1 MAVTVILMPMNMP
14 QAKSGHNING
24 QSGKAQ
30 GGSRPRKSAAGKTGK
45 SAVRRTVRKKR
56 KPRKVTLGVWTAVGI
71 SLALVMALTFIFIKN
86 NSAANYETGTKVPP
100 GDWRFGI
107 DISHHNG
114 GEIVWDSLF
123 VMTDRRGRTIRNHHL
138 AKDIRPVS
146 FVFVKATEGASMV
159 DRDFRK
165 NWRNAGK
172 SGLRR
177 GAYHFFRSSKDGKIQ
192 AELFIKTVGDLR
204 FKDLPP
210 VLDIE
215 TIHRGGSMKKLNEE
229 ALKWLETIEGHYGKK
244 PIVYTGSSFAR
255 DWLSK
260 RITDNYPVWIAH
272 YEKDR
277 PDFDGWIFWQFT
289 DKAVVKG
296 VPGPVDLSVMKR

>member
-1 MAVTVILMPMNMP
+1 MPE
-14 QAKSGHNING
+14 AKNKNIQG
-24 QSGKAQ
+24 SAARKKAGAQ
-30 GGSRPRKSAAGKTGK
+30 KARTSPAKRPR
-45 SAVRRTVRKKR
+45 RKKR
-56 KPRKVTLGVWTAVGI
+56 KPKKVNIGVWTAVGI
-71 SLALVMALTFIFIKN
+71 AASVILALAVMFI
-86 NSAANYETGTKVPP
+86 SQGGGGGHETGAKVPP
-100 GDWRFGI
+100 GDWRYGI
-107 DISHHNG
+107 DISHHNAG
-114 GEIVWDSLF
+114 DIVWDSLY
-123 VMTDRRGRTIRNHHL
+123 VLTDKRGKTIRDHHL

-146 FVFVKATEGASMV
+146 FVFIKATEGASMV
-159 DRDFRK
+159 DKDFKR
-165 NWRNAGK
+165 NWQDAGR

-177 GAYHFFRSSKDGKIQ
+177 GAYHFFRSSKDGEAQ
-192 AELFIKTVGDLR
+192 ARLFIKTVGDLR

>member
-1 MAVTVILMPMNMP
+1 MPE
-14 QAKSGHNING
+14 AKNKNI
-24 QSGKAQ
+24 Q
-30 GGSRPRKSAAGKTGK
+30 GSAA
-45 SAVRRTVRKKR
+45 RKKAGAQKARTSPAKHPRRKNR
-56 KPRKVTLGVWTAVGI
+56 KPKKVNIGVWTAVGI
-71 SLALVMALTFIFIKN
+71 AASVILALAVMFI
-86 NSAANYETGTKVPP
+86 SQGGGGGHETGAKVPP
-100 GDWRFGI
+100 GDWRYGI
-107 DISHHNG
+107 DISHHNAG
-114 GEIVWDSLF
+114 DIVWDSLY
-123 VMTDRRGRTIRNHHL
+123 VLTDKRGKTIRDHHL

-146 FVFVKATEGASMV
+146 FVFIKATEGVSMV
-159 DRDFRK
+159 DKDFKR
-165 NWRNAGK
+165 NWQDAGR

-177 GAYHFFRSSKDGKIQ
+177 GAYHFFRSSKDGEAQ
-192 AELFIKTVGDLR
+192 ARLFIKTVGDLR

-277 PDFDGWIFWQFT
+277 PDFDGWTFWQFT

>member
-1 MAVTVILMPMNMP
+1 MPE
-14 QAKSGHNING
+14 AKNKNIQG
-24 QSGKAQ
+24 SAARKKAGAQ
-30 GGSRPRKSAAGKTGK
+30 KARTSPAKRPR
-45 SAVRRTVRKKR
+45 RKKR
-56 KPRKVTLGVWTAVGI
+56 KPKKVNIGVWTAVGI
-71 SLALVMALTFIFIKN
+71 AASVILALAVMFI
-86 NSAANYETGTKVPP
+86 SQGGGGGHETGAKVPP
-100 GDWRFGI
+100 GDWRYGI
-107 DISHHNG
+107 DISHHNAG
-114 GEIVWDSLF
+114 DIVWDSLY
-123 VMTDRRGRTIRNHHL
+123 VLTDKRGKTIRDHHL

-146 FVFVKATEGASMV
+146 FVFIKATEGVSMV
-159 DRDFRK
+159 DKDFKR
-165 NWRNAGK
+165 NWQDAGR

-177 GAYHFFRSSKDGKIQ
+177 GAYHFFRSSKDGEAQ
-192 AELFIKTVGDLR
+192 ARLFIKMVGDLR

>member
-1 MAVTVILMPMNMP
+1 MNMP
-14 QAKSGHNING
+14 EAKNKNIQG
-24 QSGKAQ
+24 SAARKKAGAQ
-30 GGSRPRKSAAGKTGK
+30 KARTSPAKRPR
-45 SAVRRTVRKKR
+45 RKKR
-56 KPRKVTLGVWTAVGI
+56 KPKKVNIGVWTAVGI
-71 SLALVMALTFIFIKN
+71 AASVILALAVMFI
-86 NSAANYETGTKVPP
+86 SQGGGGGHETGAKVPP
-100 GDWRFGI
+100 GDWRYGI
-107 DISHHNG
+107 DISHHNAG
-114 GEIVWDSLF
+114 DIVWDSLY
-123 VMTDRRGRTIRNHHL
+123 VLTDKRGKTIRDHHL

-146 FVFVKATEGASMV
+146 FVFIKATEGVSMV
-159 DRDFRK
+159 DKDFQR
-165 NWRNAGK
+165 NWQDAGR

-177 GAYHFFRSSKDGKIQ
+177 GAYHFFRSSKDGEAQ
-192 AELFIKTVGDLR
+192 ARLFIKTVGDLR

-229 ALKWLETIEGHYGKK
+229 ALKWLETIEGHYGRK

-277 PDFDGWIFWQFT
+277 PDFDGWTFWQFT

>member
-1 MAVTVILMPMNMP
+1 MPE
-14 QAKSGHNING
+14 AKNKNIQG
-24 QSGKAQ
+24 SAARKKAGAQ
-30 GGSRPRKSAAGKTGK
+30 KARTSPAKRPR
-45 SAVRRTVRKKR
+45 RKKR
-56 KPRKVTLGVWTAVGI
+56 KPKKVNIGVWTAVGI
-71 SLALVMALTFIFIKN
+71 AASVILALAVMFI
-86 NSAANYETGTKVPP
+86 SQDGGGGHETGAKVPP
-100 GDWRFGI
+100 GDWRYGI
-107 DISHHNG
+107 DISHHNAG
-114 GEIVWDSLF
+114 DIVWDSLY
-123 VMTDRRGRTIRNHHL
+123 VLTDKRGKTIRDHHL

-146 FVFVKATEGASMV
+146 FVFIKATEGVSMV
-159 DRDFRK
+159 DKDFKR
-165 NWRNAGK
+165 NWQDAGR

-177 GAYHFFRSSKDGKIQ
+177 GAYHFFRSSKDGEAQ
-192 AELFIKTVGDLR
+192 ARLFIKTVGDLR

>member
-1 MAVTVILMPMNMP
+1 MPE
-14 QAKSGHNING
+14 AKNKNI
-24 QSGKAQ
+24 Q
-30 GGSRPRKSAAGKTGK
+30 GSAARKK
-45 SAVRRTVRKKR
+45 ASAQKARTSPAKHPRRKKR
-56 KPRKVTLGVWTAVGI
+56 KPKKVNIGVWTAVGI
-71 SLALVMALTFIFIKN
+71 AASVILALAVMFI
-86 NSAANYETGTKVPP
+86 SQGGGGGHETGAKVPP
-100 GDWRFGI
+100 GDWRYGI
-107 DISHHNG
+107 DISHHNAG
-114 GEIVWDSLF
+114 DIVWDSLY
-123 VMTDRRGRTIRNHHL
+123 VLTDKRGKTIRDHHL

-146 FVFVKATEGASMV
+146 FVFIKATEGVSMV
-159 DRDFRK
+159 DKDFKR
-165 NWRNAGK
+165 NWQDAGR

-177 GAYHFFRSSKDGKIQ
+177 GAYHFFRSSKDGEAQ
-192 AELFIKTVGDLR
+192 ARLFIKTVGDLR

-229 ALKWLETIEGHYGKK
+229 ALKWLETIEGHYGRK

-277 PDFDGWIFWQFT
+277 PDFDGWTFWQFT

>member
-1 MAVTVILMPMNMP
+1 MPE
-14 QAKSGHNING
+14 AKNKNIQGSAARKKAGG
-24 QSGKAQ
+24 QKART
-30 GGSRPRKSAAGKTGK
+30 SPAKRPR
-45 SAVRRTVRKKR
+45 RKKR
-56 KPRKVTLGVWTAVGI
+56 KPKKVNIEVWTAVGI
-71 SLALVMALTFIFIKN
+71 AASIILALAVMFI
-86 NSAANYETGTKVPP
+86 SQGGGGGHETGAKVPP
-100 GDWRFGI
+100 GDWRYGI
-107 DISHHNG
+107 DISHHNAG
-114 GEIVWDSLF
+114 DIVWDSLY
-123 VMTDRRGRTIRNHHL
+123 VLTDKRGKTIRDHHL

-146 FVFVKATEGASMV
+146 FVFIKATEGVSMV
-159 DRDFRK
+159 DKDFKR
-165 NWRNAGK
+165 NWQDAGR

-177 GAYHFFRSSKDGKIQ
+177 GAYHFFRSSKDGEAQ
-192 AELFIKTVGDLR
+192 ARLFIKTVGDLR

-277 PDFDGWIFWQFT
+277 PDFDGWTFWQFT

>member
-1 MAVTVILMPMNMP
+1 MNMP
-14 QAKSGHNING
+14 EAKNKNI
-24 QSGKAQ
+24 Q
-30 GGSRPRKSAAGKTGK
+30 GSAARKK
-45 SAVRRTVRKKR
+45 ASAQKARTSPAKHPRRKKR
-56 KPRKVTLGVWTAVGI
+56 KPKKVNIGVWTAVGI
-71 SLALVMALTFIFIKN
+71 AASVILALAVMFI
-86 NSAANYETGTKVPP
+86 SQGGGGGHETGAKVPP
-100 GDWRFGI
+100 GDWRYGI
-107 DISHHNG
+107 DISHHNAG
-114 GEIVWDSLF
+114 DIVWDSLY
-123 VMTDRRGRTIRNHHL
+123 VLTDKRGKTIRDHHL

-146 FVFVKATEGASMV
+146 FVFIKATEGVSMV
-159 DRDFRK
+159 DKDFKR
-165 NWRNAGK
+165 NWQDAGR

-177 GAYHFFRSSKDGKIQ
+177 GAYHFFRSSKDGEAQ
-192 AELFIKTVGDLR
+192 ARLFIKTVGDLR

-229 ALKWLETIEGHYGKK
+229 ALKWLETIEGHYGRK

-277 PDFDGWIFWQFT
+277 PDFDGWTFWQFT

>member
-1 MAVTVILMPMNMP
+1 MPE
-14 QAKSGHNING
+14 AKNKNI
-24 QSGKAQ
+24 Q
-30 GGSRPRKSAAGKTGK
+30 GSAARKKAGAQK
-45 SAVRRTVRKKR
+45 ARTSPAKHPRRKKR
-56 KPRKVTLGVWTAVGI
+56 KPKKVNIGVWTAVGI
-71 SLALVMALTFIFIKN
+71 AASVILALAVMFI
-86 NSAANYETGTKVPP
+86 SQGGGGGHETGAKVPP
-100 GDWRFGI
+100 GDWRYGI
-107 DISHHNG
+107 DISHHNAG
-114 GEIVWDSLF
+114 DIVWDSLY
-123 VMTDRRGRTIRNHHL
+123 VLTDKRGKTIRDHHL

-146 FVFVKATEGASMV
+146 FVFIKATEGVSMV
-159 DRDFRK
+159 DKDFKR
-165 NWRNAGK
+165 NWQDAGR

-177 GAYHFFRSSKDGKIQ
+177 GAYHFFRSSKDGEAQ
-192 AELFIKTVGDLR
+192 ARLFIKTVGDLR

>member
-1 MAVTVILMPMNMP
+1 MNMP
-14 QAKSGHNING
+14 EAKNKNIQG
-24 QSGKAQ
+24 SAARKKAGAQ
-30 GGSRPRKSAAGKTGK
+30 KARTSPAKRPR
-45 SAVRRTVRKKR
+45 REKR
-56 KPRKVTLGVWTAVGI
+56 KPKKVNIGVWTAVGI
-71 SLALVMALTFIFIKN
+71 AASVILALAVMFI
-86 NSAANYETGTKVPP
+86 SQGGGGGHETGAKVPP
-100 GDWRFGI
+100 GDWRYGI
-107 DISHHNG
+107 DISHHNAG
-114 GEIVWDSLF
+114 DIVWDSLY
-123 VMTDRRGRTIRNHHL
+123 VLTDKRGKTIRDHHL

-146 FVFVKATEGASMV
+146 FVFIKATEGVSMV
-159 DRDFRK
+159 DKDFKR
-165 NWRNAGK
+165 NWQDAGR

-177 GAYHFFRSSKDGKIQ
+177 GAYHFFRSSKDGEAQ
-192 AELFIKTVGDLR
+192 ARLFIKTVGDLR

>member
-1 MAVTVILMPMNMP
+1 MPE
-14 QAKSGHNING
+14 AKNKNIQG
-24 QSGKAQ
+24 SAARKKAGAQ
-30 GGSRPRKSAAGKTGK
+30 KARTSPAKRPR
-45 SAVRRTVRKKR
+45 RKKR
-56 KPRKVTLGVWTAVGI
+56 KPKKVNIGVWTAVGI
-71 SLALVMALTFIFIKN
+71 AASVILALAVMFI
-86 NSAANYETGTKVPP
+86 SQGGGGGHETGAKVPP
-100 GDWRFGI
+100 GDWRYGI
-107 DISHHNG
+107 DISHHNAG
-114 GEIVWDSLF
+114 DIVWDSLY
-123 VMTDRRGRTIRNHHL
+123 VLTDKRGKTIRDHHL

-146 FVFVKATEGASMV
+146 FVFIKATEGVSMV
-159 DRDFRK
+159 DKDFKR
-165 NWRNAGK
+165 NWQDAGR

-177 GAYHFFRSSKDGKIQ
+177 GAYLFFRSSKDGEAQ
-192 AELFIKTVGDLR
+192 ARLFIKTVGDLR

>member
-1 MAVTVILMPMNMP
+1 MPE
-14 QAKSGHNING
+14 AKNKNIQG
-24 QSGKAQ
+24 SAARKKAGAQ
-30 GGSRPRKSAAGKTGK
+30 KARTSPAKRPR
-45 SAVRRTVRKKR
+45 RKKR
-56 KPRKVTLGVWTAVGI
+56 KPKKVNIGVWTAVGI
-71 SLALVMALTFIFIKN
+71 AASVILALAVMFI
-86 NSAANYETGTKVPP
+86 SQGGGGGHETGAKVPP
-100 GDWRFGI
+100 GDWRYGI
-107 DISHHNG
+107 DISHHNAG
-114 GEIVWDSLF
+114 DIVWDSLY
-123 VMTDRRGRTIRNHHL
+123 VLTDKRGKTIRDHHL

-146 FVFVKATEGASMV
+146 FVFIKATEGVSMV
-159 DRDFRK
+159 DKDFKR
-165 NWRNAGK
+165 NWQDAGR

-177 GAYHFFRSSKDGKIQ
+177 GAYHFFRSSKDGEAQ
-192 AELFIKTVGDLR
+192 ARLFIKTVGDLR

-277 PDFDGWIFWQFT
+277 PDFDGWIFWQIT

>member
-1 MAVTVILMPMNMP
+1 MPE
-14 QAKSGHNING
+14 AKNKNIQG
-24 QSGKAQ
+24 SAARKKAGAQ
-30 GGSRPRKSAAGKTGK
+30 KAGTSPAKRPR
-45 SAVRRTVRKKR
+45 RKKR
-56 KPRKVTLGVWTAVGI
+56 KPKKVNIGVWTAVGI
-71 SLALVMALTFIFIKN
+71 AASVILALAVMFI
-86 NSAANYETGTKVPP
+86 SQGGGGGHETGAKVPP
-100 GDWRFGI
+100 GDWRYGI
-107 DISHHNG
+107 DISHHNAG
-114 GEIVWDSLF
+114 DIVWDSLY
-123 VMTDRRGRTIRNHHL
+123 VLTDKRGKTIRDHHL

-146 FVFVKATEGASMV
+146 FVFIKATEGVSMV
-159 DRDFRK
+159 DKDFKR
-165 NWRNAGK
+165 NWQDAGR

-177 GAYHFFRSSKDGKIQ
+177 GAYHFFRSSKDGEAQ
-192 AELFIKTVGDLR
+192 ARLFIKTVGDLR

-272 YEKDR
+272 CEKDR
-277 PDFDGWIFWQFT
+277 PDFDGWTFWQFT

>member
-1 MAVTVILMPMNMP
+1 MPE
-14 QAKSGHNING
+14 AKNKNIQG
-24 QSGKAQ
+24 SAARKKAGAQ
-30 GGSRPRKSAAGKTGK
+30 KARTSPAKRPR
-45 SAVRRTVRKKR
+45 RKKR
-56 KPRKVTLGVWTAVGI
+56 KPKKVNIGVWTAVGI
-71 SLALVMALTFIFIKN
+71 AASVILALAVMFI
-86 NSAANYETGTKVPP
+86 SQGGGGGHETGAKVPP
-100 GDWRFGI
+100 GDWRYGI
-107 DISHHNG
+107 DISHHNAG
-114 GEIVWDSLF
+114 DIVWDSLY
-123 VMTDRRGRTIRNHHL
+123 VLTDKRGKTIRDHHL

-146 FVFVKATEGASMV
+146 FVFIKATEGVSMV
-159 DRDFRK
+159 DKDFKR
-165 NWRNAGK
+165 NWQDAGR

-177 GAYHFFRSSKDGKIQ
+177 GAYHFFRSSKDGEAQ
-192 AELFIKTVGDLR
+192 ARLFIKTVGDLR

-215 TIHRGGSMKKLNEE
+215 TIHGGGSMKKLNEE

-277 PDFDGWIFWQFT
+277 PDFDGWTFWQFT

>member
-1 MAVTVILMPMNMP
+1 M
-14 QAKSGHNING
+14 KSTEE
-24 QSGKAQ
+24 
-30 GGSRPRKSAAGKTGK
+30 SA
-45 SAVRRTVRKKR
+45 
-56 KPRKVTLGVWTAVGI
+56 
-71 SLALVMALTFIFIKN
+71 
-86 NSAANYETGTKVPP
+86 
-100 GDWRFGI
+100 
-107 DISHHNG
+107 
-114 GEIVWDSLF
+114 
-123 VMTDRRGRTIRNHHL
+123 
-138 AKDIRPVS
+138 
-146 FVFVKATEGASMV
+146 

-277 PDFDGWIFWQFT
+277 PDFDGWTFWQFT

>member
-1 MAVTVILMPMNMP
+1 MPE
-14 QAKSGHNING
+14 AKNKNIQG
-24 QSGKAQ
+24 SAARKKAGAQ
-30 GGSRPRKSAAGKTGK
+30 KAGTSPAKRPR
-45 SAVRRTVRKKR
+45 RKKR
-56 KPRKVTLGVWTAVGI
+56 KPKKVNIEVWTAVGI
-71 SLALVMALTFIFIKN
+71 AASIILALAVMFI
-86 NSAANYETGTKVPP
+86 SQGGGGGHETGAKVPP
-100 GDWRFGI
+100 GDWRYGI
-107 DISHHNG
+107 DISHHNAG
-114 GEIVWDSLF
+114 DIVWDSLY
-123 VMTDRRGRTIRNHHL
+123 VLTDKRGKTIRDHHL

-146 FVFVKATEGASMV
+146 FVFIKATEGVSMV
-159 DRDFRK
+159 DKDFKR
-165 NWRNAGK
+165 NWQDAGR

-177 GAYHFFRSSKDGKIQ
+177 GAYHFFRSSKDGEAQ
-192 AELFIKTVGDLR
+192 ARLFIKTVGDLR

-277 PDFDGWIFWQFT
+277 PDFDGWTFWQFT

>member
-1 MAVTVILMPMNMP
+1 MPE
-14 QAKSGHNING
+14 AKNKNIQG
-24 QSGKAQ
+24 SAARKKAGAQ
-30 GGSRPRKSAAGKTGK
+30 KARTSPAKRPR
-45 SAVRRTVRKKR
+45 RKKR
-56 KPRKVTLGVWTAVGI
+56 KPKKVNIGVWTAVGI
-71 SLALVMALTFIFIKN
+71 AASVILALAVMFI
-86 NSAANYETGTKVPP
+86 SQGGGGGHETGAKVPP
-100 GDWRFGI
+100 GDWRYGI
-107 DISHHNG
+107 DISHHNDG
-114 GEIVWDSLF
+114 DIVWDSLY
-123 VMTDRRGRTIRNHHL
+123 VLTDKRGKTIRDHHL

-146 FVFVKATEGASMV
+146 FVFIKATEGVSMV
-159 DRDFRK
+159 DKDFKR
-165 NWRNAGK
+165 NWQDAGR

-177 GAYHFFRSSKDGKIQ
+177 GAYHFFRSSKDGEAQ
-192 AELFIKTVGDLR
+192 ARLFIKTVGDLR

>member
-1 MAVTVILMPMNMP
+1 MPE
-14 QAKSGHNING
+14 AKNKNIQG
-24 QSGKAQ
+24 SAARKKAGAQ
-30 GGSRPRKSAAGKTGK
+30 KARTSPAKRPR
-45 SAVRRTVRKKR
+45 RKKR
-56 KPRKVTLGVWTAVGI
+56 KPKKVNIGVWTAVGI
-71 SLALVMALTFIFIKN
+71 AASVILALAVMFI
-86 NSAANYETGTKVPP
+86 SQGGGGGHETGAKVPP
-100 GDWRFGI
+100 GDWRYGI
-107 DISHHNG
+107 DISHHNAG
-114 GEIVWDSLF
+114 DIVWDSLY
-123 VMTDRRGRTIRNHHL
+123 VLTDKRGKTIRDHHL

-146 FVFVKATEGASMV
+146 FVFIKATEGVSMV
-159 DRDFRK
+159 DKDFKR
-165 NWRNAGK
+165 NWQDAGR

-177 GAYHFFRSSKDGKIQ
+177 GAYHFFRSSKDGEAQ
-192 AELFIKTVGDLR
+192 ARLFIKTVGDLR

-215 TIHRGGSMKKLNEE
+215 TRHRGGSMKKLNEE

>member
-1 MAVTVILMPMNMP
+1 MPE
-14 QAKSGHNING
+14 AKNKNIQG
-24 QSGKAQ
+24 SAARKKAGAQ
-30 GGSRPRKSAAGKTGK
+30 KAGTSPAKRPR
-45 SAVRRTVRKKR
+45 RKKR
-56 KPRKVTLGVWTAVGI
+56 KPKKVNIGVWTAVGI
-71 SLALVMALTFIFIKN
+71 AASVILALAVMFI
-86 NSAANYETGTKVPP
+86 SQGGGGGHETGAKVPP
-100 GDWRFGI
+100 GDWRYGI
-107 DISHHNG
+107 DISHHNAG
-114 GEIVWDSLF
+114 DIVWDSLY
-123 VMTDRRGRTIRNHHL
+123 VLTDKRGKTIRDHHL

-146 FVFVKATEGASMV
+146 FVFIKATEGVSMV
-159 DRDFRK
+159 DKDFKR
-165 NWRNAGK
+165 NWQDAGR

-177 GAYHFFRSSKDGKIQ
+177 GAYHFFRSSKDGEAQ
-192 AELFIKTVGDLR
+192 ARLFIKTVGDLR

-215 TIHRGGSMKKLNEE
+215 TIYRGGSMKKLNEE

-277 PDFDGWIFWQFT
+277 PDFDGWTFWQFT

>member
-1 MAVTVILMPMNMP
+1 MPE
-14 QAKSGHNING
+14 AKNKNIQG
-24 QSGKAQ
+24 SAARKKAGAQ
-30 GGSRPRKSAAGKTGK
+30 KARTSPAKRPR
-45 SAVRRTVRKKR
+45 RKKR
-56 KPRKVTLGVWTAVGI
+56 KPKKVNIGVWTAVGI
-71 SLALVMALTFIFIKN
+71 AASVILALAVMFI
-86 NSAANYETGTKVPP
+86 SQGGGGGHETGAKVPP
-100 GDWRFGI
+100 GDWRYGI
-107 DISHHNG
+107 DISHHNAG
-114 GEIVWDSLF
+114 DIVWDSLY
-123 VMTDRRGRTIRNHHL
+123 VLTDKRGKTIRDHHL
-138 AKDIRPVS
+138 AKDIRSVS
-146 FVFVKATEGASMV
+146 FVFIKATEGVSMV
-159 DRDFRK
+159 DKDFKR
-165 NWRNAGK
+165 NWQDAGR

-177 GAYHFFRSSKDGKIQ
+177 GAYHFFRSSKDGEAQ
-192 AELFIKTVGDLR
+192 ARLFIKTVGDLR

>member
-1 MAVTVILMPMNMP
+1 MPE
-14 QAKSGHNING
+14 AKNKNIQG
-24 QSGKAQ
+24 SAARKKAGAQ
-30 GGSRPRKSAAGKTGK
+30 KARTSPAKRPR
-45 SAVRRTVRKKR
+45 RKKR
-56 KPRKVTLGVWTAVGI
+56 KPKKVNIEVWTAVGI
-71 SLALVMALTFIFIKN
+71 AASIILALAVMFI
-86 NSAANYETGTKVPP
+86 SQGGGGGHETGAKVPP
-100 GDWRFGI
+100 GDWRYGI
-107 DISHHNG
+107 DISHHNAG
-114 GEIVWDSLF
+114 DIVWDSLY
-123 VMTDRRGRTIRNHHL
+123 VLTDKRGKTIRDHLL

-146 FVFVKATEGASMV
+146 FVFIKATEGVSMV
-159 DRDFRK
+159 DKDFKR
-165 NWRNAGK
+165 NWQDAGR

-177 GAYHFFRSSKDGKIQ
+177 GAYHFFRSSKDGEAQ
-192 AELFIKTVGDLR
+192 ARLFIKTVGDLR

-277 PDFDGWIFWQFT
+277 PDFDGWTFWQFT

>member
-1 MAVTVILMPMNMP
+1 MPE
-14 QAKSGHNING
+14 AKNKNIQG
-24 QSGKAQ
+24 SAARKKAGAQ
-30 GGSRPRKSAAGKTGK
+30 KARTSPAKRPR
-45 SAVRRTVRKKR
+45 RKKR
-56 KPRKVTLGVWTAVGI
+56 KPKKVNIGVWTAVGI
-71 SLALVMALTFIFIKN
+71 AASVILALAVMFI
-86 NSAANYETGTKVPP
+86 SQSGGGGHETGAKVPP
-100 GDWRFGI
+100 GDWRYGI
-107 DISHHNG
+107 DISHHNAG
-114 GEIVWDSLF
+114 DIVWDSLY
-123 VMTDRRGRTIRNHHL
+123 VLTDKRGKTIRDHHL

-146 FVFVKATEGASMV
+146 FVFIKATEGVSMV
-159 DRDFRK
+159 DKDFKR
-165 NWRNAGK
+165 NWQDAGR

-177 GAYHFFRSSKDGKIQ
+177 GAYHFFRSSKDGEAQ
-192 AELFIKTVGDLR
+192 ARLFIKTVGDLR

>member
-1 MAVTVILMPMNMP
+1 MNMP
-14 QAKSGHNING
+14 EAKNKNIQG
-24 QSGKAQ
+24 SAARKKAGAQ
-30 GGSRPRKSAAGKTGK
+30 KARTSPAKRPR
-45 SAVRRTVRKKR
+45 RKKR
-56 KPRKVTLGVWTAVGI
+56 KPKKVNIGVWTAVGI
-71 SLALVMALTFIFIKN
+71 AASVILALAVMFI
-86 NSAANYETGTKVPP
+86 SQGGGGGHETGAKVPP
-100 GDWRFGI
+100 GDWHYGI
-107 DISHHNG
+107 DISHHNAG
-114 GEIVWDSLF
+114 NIVWDSLY
-123 VMTDRRGRTIRNHHL
+123 VLTDKRGKTIRDHHL

-146 FVFVKATEGASMV
+146 FVFIKATEGVSMV
-159 DRDFRK
+159 DKDFKR
-165 NWRNAGK
+165 NWQDAGR

-177 GAYHFFRSSKDGKIQ
+177 GAYHFFRSSKDGEAQ
-192 AELFIKTVGDLR
+192 ARLFIKTVGDLR

-277 PDFDGWIFWQFT
+277 PDFDGWTFWQFT

>member
-1 MAVTVILMPMNMP
+1 MPE
-14 QAKSGHNING
+14 AKNKNIQG
-24 QSGKAQ
+24 SAARKKAGAQ
-30 GGSRPRKSAAGKTGK
+30 KARTSPAKRPR
-45 SAVRRTVRKKR
+45 RKKR
-56 KPRKVTLGVWTAVGI
+56 KPKKVNIGVWTAVGI
-71 SLALVMALTFIFIKN
+71 AASIILALAVMFI
-86 NSAANYETGTKVPP
+86 SQGGGGGHETGAKVPP
-100 GDWRFGI
+100 GDWRYGI
-107 DISHHNG
+107 DISHHNAG
-114 GEIVWDSLF
+114 DIVWDSLY
-123 VMTDRRGRTIRNHHL
+123 VLTDKRGKTIRDHLL

-146 FVFVKATEGASMV
+146 FVFIKATEGVSMV
-159 DRDFRK
+159 DKDFKR
-165 NWRNAGK
+165 NWQDAGR

-177 GAYHFFRSSKDGKIQ
+177 GAYHFFRSSKDGEAQ
-192 AELFIKTVGDLR
+192 ARLFIKTVGDLR

-277 PDFDGWIFWQFT
+277 PDFDGWTFWQFT